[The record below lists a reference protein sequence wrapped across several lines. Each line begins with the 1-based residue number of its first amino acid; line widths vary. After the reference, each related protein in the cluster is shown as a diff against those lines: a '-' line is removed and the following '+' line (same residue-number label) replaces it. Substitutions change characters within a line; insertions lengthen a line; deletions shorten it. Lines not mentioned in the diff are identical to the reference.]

1 MPERLL
7 LIVCGVLAAVLVALR
22 LARTS
27 GRCGERTTTMR
38 RLSDDAG
45 NESLIVT
52 GDIGDIR
59 GAPFL
64 VDTAYAGAPVVSLTF
79 LALGTAF
86 SNTPHTGAHMGC
98 NDAAPE
104 VVQALTMA
112 EGYNELKTCEDI
124 AEKGGCPILELRALH
139 TETCC
144 ASCAR
149 VRDGEMRVSRKGE
162 IPASW
167 APTLPTTTKD
177 RPQF

>member
-1 MPERLL
+1 M
-7 LIVCGVLAAVLVALR
+7 LR
-22 LARTS
+22 ITL
-27 GRCGERTTTMR
+27 
-38 RLSDDAG
+38 
-45 NESLIVT
+45 
-52 GDIGDIR
+52 
-59 GAPFL
+59 
-64 VDTAYAGAPVVSLTF
+64 SLTF